1 MAQKY
6 IADPHLLNGHK
17 VRIIKE
23 RGRYSPWD
31 YVINW
36 LIYKRTVRF
45 PCVLADSF
53 HWSFDCLLPWWILAS
68 VDLEIR
74 QELQRSNDAKKKEI
88 TSNLFFVFFV
98 QRSIHFANTN
108 LAKDFFDHSDKY
120 KNITGMNETELR
132 NFQMWNMTKYE
143 DFLVSKGEVQR
154 GWLDSYLR
162 PEL

>member
-1 MAQKY
+1 MWLTDWFINVQY
-6 IADPHLLNGHK
+6 DFRVYLLIASTDPLIVYFHDGFLRLSILKFDKNS
-17 VRIIKE
+17 KE
-23 RGRYSPWD
+23 
-31 YVINW
+31 VMTLKN
-36 LIYKRTVRF
+36 
-45 PCVLADSF
+45 
-53 HWSFDCLLPWWILAS
+53 
-68 VDLEIR
+68 
-74 QELQRSNDAKKKEI
+74 EI

>member
-1 MAQKY
+1 
-6 IADPHLLNGHK
+6 L
-17 VRIIKE
+17 
-23 RGRYSPWD
+23 
-31 YVINW
+31 YV
-36 LIYKRTVRF
+36 
-45 PCVLADSF
+45 CVYFS
-53 HWSFDCLLPWWILAS
+53 
-68 VDLEIR
+68 
-74 QELQRSNDAKKKEI
+74 
-88 TSNLFFVFFV
+88 

-120 KNITGMNETELR
+120 KDITGMNETELR